1 LVSSD
6 LHVSI
11 GVITK
16 EELGAIMNS
25 LGMNATTAEIE
36 DMINDIDL
44 DQSGTLDL
52 DGKYELIWKICLH
65 PTRVNWKLEFIKMM
79 TMVAKPANFE
89 EEMRSAFKVFDK
101 DNSGT
106 ISKDEMAQVMKMF
119 GEALSSEELDLML
132 QEVDKNG
139 DGTIDCRI
147 LVYLG
152 FASLLTFRI

>member
-1 LVSSD
+1 
-6 LHVSI
+6 
-11 GVITK
+11 
-16 EELGAIMNS
+16 
-25 LGMNATTAEIE
+25 
-36 DMINDIDL
+36 
-44 DQSGTLDL
+44 
-52 DGKYELIWKICLH
+52 
-65 PTRVNWKLEFIKMM
+65 MM